1 MLPLMQRRF
10 DELER
15 VRLRVLAELDP
26 LSSRQLRT
34 RPGEGKWCL
43 EEVVEHLVM
52 AEREVLL
59 QPRDPLA
66 KPAGK
71 PGIRAQL
78 MFGVVLLVLQL
89 NIPVPVP
96 SVEMLPTGRKSLP
109 ELIQEW
115 AHQRA
120 CLERFLKHV
129 TVETMLWQVFFHPI
143 AGRINAPQALRL
155 AQFHMLYHARQLTEI
170 IEIIKDGRDVAG

>member
-1 MLPLMQRRF
+1 MLPIMRRRF

-15 VRLRVLAELDP
+15 IRLNVLAELDP
-26 LSSRQLRT
+26 LSPRQLST

-59 QPRDPLA
+59 QPLHPLSN
-66 KPAGK
+66 PTGK
-71 PGIRAQL
+71 PGMRSQL

-96 SVEMLPTGRKSLP
+96 SAEMLPNGRKSLP
-109 ELIQEW
+109 ALIQEW
-115 AHQRA
+115 ENQRA
-120 CLERFLKHV
+120 CLARFLTHV
-129 TVETMLWQVFFHPI
+129 TVETMHWQVFFHPI
-143 AGRINAPQALRL
+143 AGMIDVPQALRL
-155 AQFHMLYHARQLTEI
+155 AKFHMLHHVHQVTEI
-170 IEIIKDGRDVAG
+170 ITRVGSDRNAVG